1 LLSLTTG
8 GPGAAYQPGGLQ
20 GDLAG
25 ILRPIHRGMLQFTGF
40 TVLAPHVV
48 YGPARQSEEERTAAL
63 AAWAA
68 RLATLAEEVPFEV
81 GTY

>member
-1 LLSLTTG
+1 
-8 GPGAAYQPGGLQ
+8 
-20 GDLAG
+20 
-25 ILRPIHRGMLQFTGF
+25 MLQFTGF